1 MENEPISKRK
11 RMPRKRRRL
20 LIAIVIITLA
30 LVIIFWGWDSTGK
43 SFLEVTSIS
52 SDATAIGTGAS
63 HYVGEYLEVQGNV
76 NSWFGTGNFTLTD
89 RTNLNDSISVIMN
102 GTLPSGFENGKSVVV
117 KGIVSPGL
125 PVTLRANEVTV
136 GCASK
141 Y

>member
-1 MENEPISKRK
+1 MENEPTPKRK

-20 LIAIVIITLA
+20 LIAIVIIALA
-30 LVIIFWGWDSTGK
+30 LVIIFWGWDTTGK
-43 SFLEVTSIS
+43 SFLEVTPIS

-76 NSWFGTGNFTLTD
+76 NNWFGTGNFTLTD

-117 KGIVSPGL
+117 KGIISAGL
-125 PVTLRANEVTV
+125 PVTLLTNEVTV